1 MESTTI
7 QKYIHTS
14 PRKLRLV
21 ADMVRSMNPDM
32 AMSVL
37 QITPKSAAKDLFKA
51 ISTVL
56 ASAKMQGLNMQ
67 NVNFKKIEINEST
80 KMRRFKAGTRGRVK
94 PFKRRMS
101 HIKIVVSDE
110 LGVRSAKMNERVE
123 KNNASK
129 QKESV
134 MDDSAKKT
142 KSGKGGRTESSK

>member
-101 HIKIVVSDE
+101 HIKIVLSDQ
-110 LGVRSAKMNERVE
+110 GVKQLATAKLEETKKESAVLLKSSSLENQPEKVE
-123 KNNASK
+123 KR
-129 QKESV
+129 EG
-134 MDDSAKKT
+134 KK
-142 KSGKGGRTESSK
+142 